1 MSAMEAGDAGRVRQ
15 RRRTRAAI
23 VSAAADLLAA
33 GRTPSIAEVAAAADV
48 SRRTI
53 YEYFP
58 TVEQLFLDAT
68 LGRLSQEE
76 VDAAID
82 AADAG
87 ADPEARVDA
96 MIRAL
101 AGSTS
106 RTMPIGRALLKLTVD
121 APAPTAGTPRRG
133 FRRIGWL
140 ERALEPV
147 RARLESTAYERLVSA
162 LTMVVGWEGLIA
174 LSDVR
179 GLEEDE
185 QLAVARWAA
194 KTLVDAALREAA
206 PGNAPD
212 RPPASADG

>member
-1 MSAMEAGDAGRVRQ
+1 MSATGDEDAGRVRQ

-23 VSAAADLLAA
+23 VNATADLLAA
-33 GRTPSIAEVAAAADV
+33 GGTPSIAEIADAADV

-96 MIRAL
+96 MIRTL
-101 AGSTS
+101 SGTTS
-106 RTMPIGRALLKLTVD
+106 RTMPIGRTLLKLTVD
-121 APAPTAGTPRRG
+121 PPAAPQHDSAPRRG
-133 FRRIGWL
+133 YRRVGWL

-147 RARLESTAYERLVSA
+147 RPRLDPAAFERLVSA
-162 LTMVVGWEGLIA
+162 LAMVVGWEGLIV

-179 GLEEDE
+179 GLEGDE
-185 QLAVARWAA
+185 QLEVARWAA
-194 KTLVDAALREAA
+194 RALVDAALREAGE
-206 PGNAPD
+206 PSRSP
-212 RPPASADG
+212 ADG